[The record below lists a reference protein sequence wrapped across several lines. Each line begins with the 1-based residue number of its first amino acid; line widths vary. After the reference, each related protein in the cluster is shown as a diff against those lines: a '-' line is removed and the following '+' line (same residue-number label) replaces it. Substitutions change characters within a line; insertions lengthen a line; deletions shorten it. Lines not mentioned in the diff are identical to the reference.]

1 MDAQEGYSNSKL
13 KAYSIILGQC
23 DKNVRAQLEA
33 RNDWE
38 FMVNDPI
45 KLLIAIKE
53 IVYKYQDNKYAF
65 ESIYYCFKTV
75 FNMRQGEDETLSDYG
90 KRFKNAVDVMK
101 AQSGLIIMKEHVL
114 RLPDF
119 RGASSMIQDEM
130 MEKEHEKLMAYV
142 FLLGADRN

>member
-1 MDAQEGYSNSKL
+1 
-13 KAYSIILGQC
+13 
-23 DKNVRAQLEA
+23 
-33 RNDWE
+33 
-38 FMVNDPI
+38 MVNDPI

-75 FNMRQGEDETLSDYG
+75 FNMRQGENETLSDYG

-119 RGASSMIQDEM
+119 RRCI
-130 MEKEHEKLMAYV
+130 
-142 FLLGADRN
+142 

>member
-1 MDAQEGYSNSKL
+1 MPDKVKLPESASEQQHSIPNKILERKIQKFVDAQEGYSNSKL

-33 RNDWE
+33 RSDWE
-38 FMVNDPI
+38 TMINDPI
-45 KLLIAIKE
+45 NLLIAIKE

-75 FNMRQGEDETLSDYG
+75 FNMKQAEDESLSDYG

-101 AQSGLIIMKEHVL
+101 A
-114 RLPDF
+114 
-119 RGASSMIQDEM
+119 
-130 MEKEHEKLMAYV
+130 
-142 FLLGADRN
+142 